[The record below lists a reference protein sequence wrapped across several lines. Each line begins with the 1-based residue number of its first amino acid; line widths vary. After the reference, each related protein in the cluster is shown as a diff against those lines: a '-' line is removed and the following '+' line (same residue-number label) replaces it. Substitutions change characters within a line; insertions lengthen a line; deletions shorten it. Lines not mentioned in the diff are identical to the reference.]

1 MNQDLFMA
9 ENIFDDEALAN
20 LTKIALEQKL
30 VNSIE
35 RRHVFPRI
43 LYAFILLFLKD
54 IYFEIIKRRLNFKT
68 TEFIDRN
75 IELFSDL

>member
-20 LTKIALEQKL
+20 FAKIALEQKL

-54 IYFEIIKRRLNFKT
+54 IYFEIIKMRLNFKT

-75 IELFSDL
+75 IKLYSDL

>member
-1 MNQDLFMA
+1 MNQDLFTA

-20 LTKIALEQKL
+20 LAKIALEQKL
-30 VNSIE
+30 VVLKEDTCI
-35 RRHVFPRI
+35 PRI
-43 LYAFILLFLKD
+43 LYAYMLLFLKD

>member
-20 LTKIALEQKL
+20 LAKIALEQKL

-35 RRHVFPRI
+35 RRQCIPRI
-43 LYAFILLFLKD
+43 LYAYILLFLKD

-68 TEFIDRN
+68 TEIIDRN

>member
-20 LTKIALEQKL
+20 HAKIALEQKL

-35 RRHVFPRI
+35 KRHMIPRI
-43 LYAFILLFLKD
+43 LYAYILLCLKD

>member
-20 LTKIALEQKL
+20 LAKIALEQKL
-30 VNSIE
+30 LTVLKEDTCI
-35 RRHVFPRI
+35 PRI
-43 LYAFILLFLKD
+43 LYAYILLFLKD